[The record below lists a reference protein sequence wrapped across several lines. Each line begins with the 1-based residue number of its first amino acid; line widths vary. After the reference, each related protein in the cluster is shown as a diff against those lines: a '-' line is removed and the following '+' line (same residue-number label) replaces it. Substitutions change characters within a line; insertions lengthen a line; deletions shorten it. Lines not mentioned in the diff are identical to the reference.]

1 MKKLVTALIIV
12 LPLVLIIAL
21 FAITGIVRI
30 SADIPATGITIA
42 NRGDEGVFVFD
53 ISRYSAPLFESDL
66 GVEVQP
72 RAARD
77 KSYSLS
83 ITDVSGIN
91 ESEIVTRDD
100 NGAFRLHDVGVAKL
114 TFTSRDGGYSE
125 SVLFNVTAS
134 SVIDFKP
141 VLTDCDGKV
150 LELEKGTDTDYAITL
165 ESGSYTLRGDCRPSA
180 VLSANVIYECSNVHI
195 LDFIDTNGQFN
206 ANFCGNTV
214 VKMTV
219 DGAEESMS
227 KSISV
232 TVIPSGE
239 VTINGNDATKSQARI
254 KTAKDRKTVTFG
266 VQTSR
271 DTEDC
276 DISVRGEL
284 DSYEVRKS
292 EGAENAFYVTVKLS
306 EPYSS
311 PVAKAY
317 KLSLGAEEYDFFIDY
332 ADRDL
337 CVTSPTNADGKGDI
351 TTVVGASMRLAAVME
366 PYEKNVRYEWEL
378 SEGSTFEILSQKDGV
393 CFIKAT
399 EAGEVDAILKWT
411 AFDDNGD
418 VITTGRELR
427 TVKAVKGYSSLLFA
441 ENADTYGKGML
452 AIASD
457 KYENGAFVQN
467 VYKAKFKTFDE
478 NGRAMNFDDLEFSSS
493 DENTAV
499 VCGDE
504 NGVYISVKGSGTATV
519 SVGWKYGRLFAI
531 KPATFTFT
539 AVDGVQATCDRGLRA
554 AFAANKPAVLTED
567 VYLGENLFDIGA
579 NGART
584 PKFADE
590 IMREKLLSYT
600 GEIKTTADWKYYENI
615 KRPQPSVRYCLDIT
629 SNLYGNGHTI
639 SAEYITNMLDAT
651 DKPYEFAVFK
661 GPLDFISSNAEGIKV
676 ACVKGQDN
684 ISFLVRNDGVVIDNV
699 ILKGCDDETIYDDGS
714 INLSYLNYVGTTLEI
729 MSDATVSNS
738 RIMNGRTV
746 LRVFGREGISETDGI
761 NPKAEKI
768 DVTVDGCVLQNA
780 REFLLKTGTNRFIR
794 GSKKKISPTLI
805 SASGK
810 EYVNYNSPACDEYV
824 NDEEFMSDFVLTE
837 IILKDSTLRTSGLL
851 SVGIES
857 HFAGLMLQEDNF
869 FHLQGWDGLAATSYP
884 ALLRLVGDVVIAD
897 WKDIAAVDS
906 STLIEVN
913 TTDPTL
919 SYLALNMSEMLKAVQ
934 IYGGDGYKNII
945 DQRGNTSFVHG
956 GIAFY
961 GGGKNYS
968 IVDMSQY
975 TFEKMNQYAVNLS
988 ILKNSPVFDIR
999 QQGAMLPLA
1008 AGEEDFRFILFDS
1021 TSKFNIYSQDDYL

>member
-12 LPLVLIIAL
+12 LPLVLLVAL

-30 SADIPATGITIA
+30 SADIPATGITIE
-42 NRGDEGVFVFD
+42 NRGDDGVFVFD
-53 ISRYSAPLFESDL
+53 ISRYNAPLFESDL

-72 RAARD
+72 HAARD
-77 KSYSLS
+77 KNYTLS
-83 ITDVSGIN
+83 ITDISGVN
-91 ESEIVTRDD
+91 ESDIVTLDE

-125 SVLFNVTAS
+125 RVLFNVTAS

-141 VLTDCDGKV
+141 VLTDGKGNV
-150 LELEKGTDTDYAITL
+150 IELDKGDKTDYAVTI
-165 ESGSYTLRGDCRPSA
+165 ESGSYNLVGDCRPAA
-180 VLSANVIYECSNVHI
+180 VLSANVTYECENEHI
-195 LDFIDTNGQFN
+195 LDFIGTNGRFN
-206 ANFCGNTV
+206 AAFCGNTV
-214 VKMTV
+214 VKMSV
-219 DGAEESMS
+219 DGADESLS
-227 KSISV
+227 KTIAVS
-232 TVIPSGE
+232 VIPSGD
-239 VTINGNDATKSQARI
+239 VTINGSDATGSQARI
-254 KTAKDRKTVTFG
+254 KTAKGTKSVTFG

-271 DTEDC
+271 EIQDC

-284 DSYEVRKS
+284 DSYGVVKS
-292 EGAENAFYVTVKLS
+292 EGAKNAFYVTVNLS
-306 EPYSS
+306 QPYSS

-317 KLSLGAEEYDFFIDY
+317 KLALGREEYEFFIDY
-332 ADRDL
+332 ADRDFL
-337 CVTSPTNADGKGDI
+337 VLSPTNTDGKGDI
-351 TTVVGASMRLAAVME
+351 TTIVGASMRLAAAMQ
-366 PYEKNVRYEWEL
+366 PFDKNTICEWEL
-378 SEGSTFEILSQKDGV
+378 EEGSRFEILSQKDGV
-393 CFIKAT
+393 CFIKAG
-399 EAGEVDAILKWT
+399 EAGETDAILNWT
-411 AFDDNGD
+411 AFDDDGD
-418 VITTGRELR
+418 IIASGREVR
-427 TVKAVKGYSSLLFA
+427 TIKAVKGYSSLLFA
-441 ENADTYGKGML
+441 ENADAYGKGNL
-452 AIASD
+452 AIASQR
-457 KYENGAFVQN
+457 YENGGFVEN

-478 NGRAMNFDDLEFSSS
+478 NGRVMNFEDLEFSSS
-493 DENTAV
+493 DESVATV
-499 VCGDE
+499 FGDE
-504 NGVYISVKGSGTATV
+504 NGVYISAKSNGTVTV
-519 SVGWKYGRLFAI
+519 SVGWKYGKLFAI

-539 AVDGVQATCDRGLRA
+539 AVDGAQADSDEGLRA
-554 AFAANKPAVLTED
+554 AFAANKPAVLTKN
-567 VYLGENLFDIGA
+567 VYLGENLFNVAD

-584 PKFADE
+584 PKYSDDV
-590 IMREKLLSYT
+590 MRQKLLSYT
-600 GEIKTTADWKYYENI
+600 GEIQTTADWKYYENI
-615 KRPQPSVRYCLDIT
+615 HRPRPSVRYCLDVT
-629 SNLYGNGHTI
+629 ANLYGNGYTV

-651 DKPYEFAVFK
+651 DKPYDFAVFK

-684 ISFLVRNDGVVIDNV
+684 ISFLVRKDGVEIDNV
-699 ILKGCDDETIYDDGS
+699 ILKGCDDETIYDGGS

-729 MSDATVSNS
+729 MSDATVKNS

-746 LRVFGREGISETDGI
+746 MRIFGREGISETDAV
-761 NPKAEKI
+761 NPQAEKI

-794 GSKKKISPTLI
+794 GTKKNASPKLT
-805 SASGK
+805 SPSGA
-810 EYVNYNSPACDEYV
+810 EYLRYNSPACDEYV
-824 NDEEFMSDFVLTE
+824 NDSEFMSKYVLTE
-837 IILKDSTLRTSGLL
+837 IILKDSILRTSGLL

-857 HFAGLMLQEDNF
+857 HFAGLMLQADNF
-869 FHLQGWDGLAATSYP
+869 FHLQGWNGLAATSYP

-934 IYGGDGYKNII
+934 KYGGDGYKNII
-945 DQRGNTSFVHG
+945 DQRGNVSYVHG

-975 TFEKMNQYAVNLS
+975 TFEKMNQYTANLS

-1021 TSKFNIYSQDDYL
+1021 TSKFNIYSQNDYL